1 VAEIAERIRGLGV
14 AWWGEG
20 RIDTM
25 LRFEPATWQA
35 MRDSGLKM
43 VFLGAES
50 ASKET
55 LARMDKGGRM
65 SPELTLE
72 LVGLMAGYGIVPE
85 LSFVLGNPPDP
96 EGDAAGTI
104 EFIRRV
110 KRINPAT
117 EIILYLYT
125 PVPLDGNLFE
135 DAKRSG
141 FDFPR
146 TLDEWVSE
154 DWLDFAQRRSRTVPW
169 IRPAVQR
176 RIRDF
181 ERVLNAYYPTTTMP
195 GLTGPKRALLRA
207 ASAWRYHAR
216 CYRWPL
222 ELGALHR
229 VVAYQRPETS
239 GF

>member
-1 VAEIAERIRGLGV
+1 VAELSDRIRNLGV

-25 LRFEPATWQA
+25 LKFSPATWRA
-35 MRDSGLKM
+35 MRDSGLRM

-50 ASKET
+50 GSKET

-65 SPELTLE
+65 APELTLE
-72 LVGLMAGYGIVPE
+72 LVRLMAGYGIVPE

-96 EGDAAGTI
+96 EADAVHTV
-104 EFIRRV
+104 EFIRKV

-117 EIILYLYT
+117 EIIMYLYT
-125 PVPLDGNLFE
+125 PVPLEGTLYE
-135 DAKRSG
+135 EARASG
-141 FDFPR
+141 FAFPA
-146 TLDEWVSE
+146 TLEGWVSE
-154 DWLDFAQRRSRTVPW
+154 DWLDFAQRRSGTVPW
-169 IRPAVQR
+169 IRPSVQR

-181 ERVLNAYYPTTTMP
+181 ERVLNSYYPTTTMP
-195 GLTGPKRALLRA
+195 GLTRPKRALLRA
-207 ASAWRYHAR
+207 ASAWRYHGRIYR
-216 CYRWPL
+216 CPV